1 MKFFSF
7 LFFIVLFVSC
17 EDDKASKSDTIK
29 KSDFSKEQNHMVIDP
44 LTGGAAKKV
53 DHWQEYI
60 AVKDFLNQYS
70 SITPN
75 EALNNSRELNNLVKA
90 LKDSVTPNFL
100 DSHSFAARINLLH
113 NETLRLFDM
122 SSISAIKSFEINDQV
137 LKIMEAF
144 SSLNSKIST
153 LVQQANLEAQ
163 LDAISFSR
171 KGEKPSLL
179 IKEDVPEFK
188 EVKRKS
194 TKAGE
199 KEQKMKII
207 LDENKRKKSRKNK
220 ITNKNVESKNY

>member
-17 EDDKASKSDTIK
+17 EDDKAGKADTIK

-122 SSISAIKSFEINDQV
+122 SSISTIKSFEINDQV

-194 TKAGE
+194 IKAGE
-199 KEQKMKII
+199 KEQKIKII
-207 LDENKRKKSRKNK
+207 LDENKRKKSRKTK
-220 ITNKNVESKNY
+220 